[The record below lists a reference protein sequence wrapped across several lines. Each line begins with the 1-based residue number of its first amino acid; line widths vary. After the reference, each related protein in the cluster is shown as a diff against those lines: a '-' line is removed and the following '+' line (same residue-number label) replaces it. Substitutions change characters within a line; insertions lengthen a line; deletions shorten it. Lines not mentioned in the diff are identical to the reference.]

1 MTLARRAERAP
12 VPSGVSL
19 GELEARQPRH
29 QVELARPAVPK
40 RHGEPAEALG
50 VEDEVLLEEPLR
62 RRVVA
67 RHLEHD
73 GALLDRERLD
83 PLAPVVLRRVEHEAL
98 EHERAVGLQ
107 HTCDVPEA
115 LGLAVGV
122 RQVVERVVDEV
133 HELERPRDRHVG
145 HVADRDGDPVAS
157 RLRPEPVDHRL
168 GRLDALDRNAPGRQR
183 QGDAT
188 RSDGELEDA
197 PASRQTGQEL
207 DGRARVEL
215 AALVVDAGP
224 VRTEELGIVEGRHAR
239 HSSRIA
245 LTCEASA
252 VGESGG
258 SMRAVVLVE
267 GESDRNALEALAERR
282 GRDLAAEGVAV
293 EPIGGAQAIGR
304 FLERFGP
311 RGLDVRLA
319 GLYDAGEEPAVRR
332 SLERAGLGS
341 DLTRPEMERL
351 GFYACVQDLEDELIR
366 SLGPPAVEEVVAAQG
381 ELRSFRTFQRQPAQ
395 RDVPIEG
402 QLRRF
407 MGTHSGR
414 KIHYGRVLVEA
425 LDMACVPPPLDLV
438 LAHVGR
444 G

>member
-1 MTLARRAERAP
+1 M
-12 VPSGVSL
+12 
-19 GELEARQPRH
+19 
-29 QVELARPAVPK
+29 
-40 RHGEPAEALG
+40 
-50 VEDEVLLEEPLR
+50 
-62 RRVVA
+62 
-67 RHLEHD
+67 
-73 GALLDRERLD
+73 
-83 PLAPVVLRRVEHEAL
+83 
-98 EHERAVGLQ
+98 
-107 HTCDVPEA
+107 
-115 LGLAVGV
+115 
-122 RQVVERVVDEV
+122 
-133 HELERPRDRHVG
+133 
-145 HVADRDGDPVAS
+145 
-157 RLRPEPVDHRL
+157 
-168 GRLDALDRNAPGRQR
+168 
-183 QGDAT
+183 
-188 RSDGELEDA
+188 
-197 PASRQTGQEL
+197 
-207 DGRARVEL
+207 
-215 AALVVDAGP
+215 
-224 VRTEELGIVEGRHAR
+224 
-239 HSSRIA
+239 
-245 LTCEASA
+245 
-252 VGESGG
+252 GESGG

-425 LDMACVPPPLDLV
+425 LDLACVPLPLDLV
-438 LAHVGR
+438 LAHVGQ